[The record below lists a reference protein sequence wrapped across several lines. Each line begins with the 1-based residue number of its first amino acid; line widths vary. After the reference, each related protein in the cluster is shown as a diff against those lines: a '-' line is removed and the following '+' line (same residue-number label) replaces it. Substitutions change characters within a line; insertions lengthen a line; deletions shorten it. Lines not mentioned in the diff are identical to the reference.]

1 MGERINYGLTMI
13 KVAPSLLAADF
24 TRLTQQLRL
33 VEESGCELLHLDVMD
48 GHFVPNLTFGPF
60 LIKQIDGA
68 TELPLDVHLMISNP
82 EKYIEDYV
90 DAGADYLTVHGEVIG
105 DDPSLLDRIRS
116 LGVKSGMSL
125 NPDARIEEYADLFD
139 HLDHFLVMSVY
150 AGFGG
155 QKFMPEVLDKVGTA
169 VKWRE
174 ERGLKFE
181 IAIDGGIDEKTSG
194 PAREAGVD
202 ILVSGTS
209 FFGASDQKAFVRQLR
224 GSN

>member
-1 MGERINYGLTMI
+1 MV

-24 TRLTQQLRL
+24 TKLTQQLRL

-60 LIKQIDGA
+60 LIKQVNGA
-68 TELPLDVHLMISNP
+68 TDLPLDVHLMISNP
-82 EKYIEDYV
+82 EKYVDRYV
-90 DAGADYLTVHGEVIG
+90 EAGADYLTVHGEVIG
-105 DDPSLLDRIRS
+105 GDPTLLDKIRS

-125 NPDARIEEYADLFD
+125 NPDARIEDYTNLFD

-155 QKFMPEVLDKVGTA
+155 QKFMPEVLDKVRTA
-169 VKWRE
+169 VKWRDD
-174 ERGLKFE
+174 RGLNFE
-181 IAIDGGIDEKTSG
+181 IAIDGGIDEETSKQ
-194 PAREAGVD
+194 AREAGVD

-209 FFGASDQKAFVRQLR
+209 FFGAADQKAFVQRLR
-224 GSN
+224 GVY